1 MRSRLALLHLASLFL
16 LVAICIDANANSVDP
31 SKPVVVKQF
40 TASVKGAAGLPEAVR
55 GAVIQTLKDDGTF
68 KSVLKE
74 EEAKDAPANYV
85 LEGQLVD
92 FDPGNAAKRLVIGL
106 GSGRSH
112 ATFDF
117 VVKEVSTG
125 QVVWQKQIKQ
135 TASFWF
141 NGTTSSA
148 AERAELPDGLAKKL
162 MEELKKSQPKV
173 K

>member
-1 MRSRLALLHLASLFL
+1 MRQSMPALLIVSLFVFL
-16 LVAICIDANANSVDP
+16 ATPVSADSVDI
-31 SKPVVVKQF
+31 SKSIMVKQF

-55 GAVIQTLKDDGTF
+55 SAIVQTMTDDGTF
-68 KSVLKE
+68 KSVVKE
-74 EEAKDAPANYV
+74 EEAKDAPADYV
-85 LEGQLVD
+85 LEGVLVN
-92 FDPGNAAKRLVIGL
+92 FEAGNAAKRLMVGF

-112 ATFDF
+112 AVFEF
-117 VVKEVSTG
+117 SIKESSTG
-125 QVVWQKQIKQ
+125 NVVWKKSIKQ

-162 MEELKKSQPKV
+162 VEELKKQK

>member
-1 MRSRLALLHLASLFL
+1 MHPRLALSLLASMFML
-16 LVAICIDANANSVDP
+16 LVASVDANAKSVDP
-31 SKPVVVKQF
+31 SKPIMVKSF

-74 EEAKDAPANYV
+74 EEAKGAPADYV
-85 LEGQLVD
+85 LEGTLVN
-92 FDPGNAAKRLVIGL
+92 FEAGNAAKRLMVGF

-112 ATFDF
+112 AVFEF
-117 VVKEVSTG
+117 VVKEASTG
-125 QVVWQKQIKQ
+125 QVVWQKSIKQ

-148 AERAELPDGLAKKL
+148 AERAELPDGVAKKL
-162 MEELKKSQPKV
+162 VEELKKSK
-173 K
+173 